1 MEGAELWKAA
11 HKSRAFPQLLENADA
26 PGVSHTSHSPC

>member
-11 HKSRAFPQLLENADA
+11 RTTRAFPQHLENADET
-26 PGVSHTSHSPC
+26 GVFHTSHSPC